1 MGSGVKK
8 NYFKQIK
15 TIKLSKK
22 VRGKHSMKRSGYKVF
37 IRVFAL
43 VVIMSLLLVGVSL
56 YTSKD
61 DLKKGKIVQHVF
73 TKKVEQH
80 RSTVEKYAK
89 EFEVEEHTDVL
100 LAMMLQESG
109 GRGDDPMQSSESLCG
124 KVGCINDPEKSIKQ
138 GVSYFAEALH
148 AADGEIELAVQAYNF
163 GIGFIYYLQKN
174 DQNYSQ
180 DATIKFSQEMYKNAK
195 DPSIYTC
202 LREEAKQYDACYGD
216 IFYARDVMEYK
227 QKFVAN

>member
-1 MGSGVKK
+1 
-8 NYFKQIK
+8 
-15 TIKLSKK
+15 
-22 VRGKHSMKRSGYKVF
+22 
-37 IRVFAL
+37 
-43 VVIMSLLLVGVSL
+43 
-56 YTSKD
+56 
-61 DLKKGKIVQHVF
+61 
-73 TKKVEQH
+73 
-80 RSTVEKYAK
+80 
-89 EFEVEEHTDVL
+89 
-100 LAMMLQESG
+100 
-109 GRGDDPMQSSESLCG
+109 
-124 KVGCINDPEKSIKQ
+124 
-138 GVSYFAEALH
+138 
-148 AADGEIELAVQAYNF
+148 VQAYNF

>member
-1 MGSGVKK
+1 
-8 NYFKQIK
+8 
-15 TIKLSKK
+15 
-22 VRGKHSMKRSGYKVF
+22 MKRSGYKVF

-43 VVIMSLLLVGVSL
+43 VIMMSLLLVGVSL

-61 DLKKGKIVQHVF
+61 EFKKGKIAQHVF
-73 TKKVEQH
+73 TKNVEQY

-89 EFEVEEHTDVL
+89 EFDVEEHTDVL

-124 KVGCINDPEKSIKQ
+124 EVGCITDPEQSIKQ

-148 AADGEIELAVQAYNF
+148 AADGEIELAIQAYNF
-163 GIGFIYYLQKN
+163 GIGFIYYLEKN
-174 DQNYSQ
+174 KQLYNQ
-180 DATIKFSQEMYKNAK
+180 DTTIKFSQEMYKNAD

-227 QKFVAN
+227 QKFVTN

>member
-1 MGSGVKK
+1 
-8 NYFKQIK
+8 
-15 TIKLSKK
+15 
-22 VRGKHSMKRSGYKVF
+22 MKRSGYKVF

-43 VVIMSLLLVGVSL
+43 VIMMSLLLVGVSL

-61 DLKKGKIVQHVF
+61 EFKKGKIAQHVF
-73 TKKVEQH
+73 TKKVEQY

-89 EFEVEEHTDVL
+89 EFDVEEHTDVL

-124 KVGCINDPEKSIKQ
+124 EVGCITDPEQSIKQ

-148 AADGEIELAVQAYNF
+148 AADGEIELAIQAYNF
-163 GIGFIYYLQKN
+163 GIGFIYYLEKN
-174 DQNYSQ
+174 KQLYNQ
-180 DATIKFSQEMYKNAK
+180 DTTIKFSQEMYKNAD

-227 QKFVAN
+227 QKFVTN

>member
-1 MGSGVKK
+1 
-8 NYFKQIK
+8 
-15 TIKLSKK
+15 
-22 VRGKHSMKRSGYKVF
+22 MKRSGYKVF

-43 VVIMSLLLVGVSL
+43 VIMMSLLLVGVSL

-61 DLKKGKIVQHVF
+61 EFKNGKIAQHVF
-73 TKKVEQH
+73 TKKVEQY

-89 EFEVEEHTDVL
+89 EFDVEEHTDVL

-124 KVGCINDPEKSIKQ
+124 EVGCITDPEQSIKQ

-148 AADGEIELAVQAYNF
+148 AADGEIELAIQAYNF
-163 GIGFIYYLQKN
+163 GIGFIYYLEKN
-174 DQNYSQ
+174 KQLYNQ
-180 DATIKFSQEMYKNAK
+180 DTTIKFSQEMYKNAD

-227 QKFVAN
+227 QKFVTN